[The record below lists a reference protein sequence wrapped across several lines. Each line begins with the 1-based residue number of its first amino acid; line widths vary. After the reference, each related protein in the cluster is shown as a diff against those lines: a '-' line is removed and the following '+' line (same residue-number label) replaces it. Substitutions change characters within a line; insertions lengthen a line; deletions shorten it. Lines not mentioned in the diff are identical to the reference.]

1 MKKSDVAIEGRAA
14 TSSARVK
21 DLLRQDI
28 LRGVLKPNQRVTL
41 ADVAARYGVG
51 QMPVRQA
58 LLQLEGEGLLEISAH
73 KGATIRQADA
83 KFVHDMY
90 EIRRVLEAMLIGN
103 AVKVIRADELEAV
116 RRARDRFEAVAATG
130 DEAGLLKANTDFH
143 NIINVVGNNPEATR
157 YINRGWDL
165 IHAMRLQFGFGRTRV
180 AAMVAEHRNI
190 VAALEARDHDRA
202 TAVAEDH
209 CRAARDDLL
218 ARLASAG

>member
-1 MKKSDVAIEGRAA
+1 LKKSDAGAGEQAV
-14 TSSARVK
+14 TSSGRVK

-51 QMPVRQA
+51 QMPVRHA

-73 KGATIRQADA
+73 KGATIRRADA
-83 KFVHDMY
+83 KFVYDMY
-90 EIRRVLEAMLIGN
+90 EIRRVLEAMLIGS
-103 AVKVIRADELEAV
+103 AVKVVRADELAAI
-116 RRARDRFEAVAATG
+116 RKAQDHFEAVATTG
-130 DEAGLLKANTDFH
+130 NEAALLKANTDFH
-143 NIINVVGNNPEATR
+143 NIINRIGNNPEATR

-165 IHAMRLQFGFGRTRV
+165 IHAMRLQFGFGRSRV
-180 AAMVAEHRNI
+180 AAMVSEHRSI

-202 TAVAEDH
+202 TSVAEEH

-218 ARLASAG
+218 ARIASVG